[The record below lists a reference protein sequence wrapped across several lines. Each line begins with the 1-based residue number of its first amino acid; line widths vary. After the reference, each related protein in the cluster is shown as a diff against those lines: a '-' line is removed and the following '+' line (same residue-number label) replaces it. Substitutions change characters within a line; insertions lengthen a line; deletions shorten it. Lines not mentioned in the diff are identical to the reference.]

1 MARPDKQVFVLQF
14 SIGEGVLRP
23 AETSVRPAM
32 REIDRVG
39 GLGSQAR
46 DVYGLEPAAIDSDVA
61 LGCLAERNDACAQ
74 QGGRL
79 VDPLARGKVDEGS
92 LGA

>member
-1 MARPDKQVFVLQF
+1 MFILQF
-14 SIGEGVLRP
+14 SVGEGVLRS

-46 DVYGLEPAAIDSDVA
+46 DVYGLEPTAIDLDVA

-79 VDPLARGKVDEGS
+79 VDPLARGKVGEGS
-92 LGA
+92 

>member
-1 MARPDKQVFVLQF
+1 MFVLQF
-14 SIGEGVLRP
+14 SVDEGVLRS

-32 REIDRVG
+32 REIDWVR

-61 LGCLAERNDACAQ
+61 LGCLAVRNDACAQ

-79 VDPLARGKVDEGS
+79 VDPLARGKVGEGS
-92 LGA
+92 